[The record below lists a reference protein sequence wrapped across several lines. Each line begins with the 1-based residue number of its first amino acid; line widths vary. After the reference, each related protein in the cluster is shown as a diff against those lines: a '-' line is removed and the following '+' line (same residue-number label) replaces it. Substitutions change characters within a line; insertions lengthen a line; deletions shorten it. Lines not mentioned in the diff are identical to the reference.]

1 MKNGSFG
8 LVLLAALCAEAIPL
22 ALRLTLAAALA
33 MALPQILDRLG
44 IWAKKRAAPGAGTPR
59 AAKWKTQCRS
69 LSIPILRDLK
79 EKCKYEKYDA

>member
-22 ALRLTLAAALA
+22 ALGLTLAAALA

-44 IWAKKRAAPGAGTPR
+44 IWAKKRAALGAGTPR
-59 AAKWKTQCRS
+59 AAKWKT
-69 LSIPILRDLK
+69 P
-79 EKCKYEKYDA
+79 CKRFIHPYFKRFEGEMQV